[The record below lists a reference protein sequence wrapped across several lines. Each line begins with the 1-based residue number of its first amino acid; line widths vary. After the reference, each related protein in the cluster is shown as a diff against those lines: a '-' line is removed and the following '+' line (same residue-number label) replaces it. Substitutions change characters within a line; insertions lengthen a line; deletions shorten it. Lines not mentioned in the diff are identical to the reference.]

1 MTLKQRKLFYIG
13 IGLILFLLTGL
24 NFLTNSVE
32 KKLINDIVPKF
43 FHVEFFETRNL
54 YFIIHLIV
62 ILPVFMLSFEKKV
75 HFISNYKHLFKGTLI
90 VGGGFIVWDSL
101 KTFTNVWTF
110 NENYIVDI
118 FIGNLP
124 LEEYMFFVT
133 VPIACVFIHQCIL
146 SYNLFKTGQNDDLL
160 INSLISILLFF
171 GVFFWTLLYTS
182 TVCLITAS
190 VLCFHYVYGD
200 VNVRIKTYHT
210 YLFSLVPFVLI
221 NGILTG
227 GFTNAPIISYN
238 EGEFLKIRLV
248 SIPMEDA
255 IYLFPL
261 LLGHISF
268 YEQQRRRTTANNVFA
283 SSGVDA

>member
-1 MTLKQRKLFYIG
+1 MTLKLKKLFYIG
-13 IGLILFLLTGL
+13 IGLLSFLLTGL

-43 FHVEFFETRNL
+43 FHVEFFETRHL

-62 ILPVFMLSFEKKV
+62 ILPVLILSFDKKV
-75 HFISNYKHLFKGTLI
+75 HFISNYRHLFKGLLI

-124 LEEYMFFVT
+124 LEEYIFFVT
-133 VPIACVFIHQCIL
+133 IPIACVFIHQCIL
-146 SYNLFKTGQNDDLL
+146 SYNLFKIKRNDDSL
-160 INSLISILLFF
+160 INILISIMLFF
-171 GVFFWTLLYTS
+171 GIFFWTLLYTS

-190 VLCFHYVYGD
+190 VLSFHYVYGD
-200 VNVRIKTYHT
+200 ANVRIKTYYT
-210 YLFSLVPFVLI
+210 YLFSLIPFILI

-238 EGEFLKIRLV
+238 EGEFLKIRLI

-261 LLGHISF
+261 LLGNISF
-268 YEQQRRRTTANNVFA
+268 YEQQRRRTTANKMHNQWRGSV
-283 SSGVDA
+283 